1 MTGFQAIGSTLSL
14 LTALMTG
21 GMPAHAQFTQE
32 QCYANSNAHRTYL
45 QNWTR
50 NGVNQWHSQRAMWLH
65 QRRTCAGYPTQAQ
78 LRPRPPVH
86 TTTITHNDVTQ
97 FVQTRSLIR

>member
-1 MTGFQAIGSTLSL
+1 MKILTITASIL
-14 LTALMTG
+14 LFAA
-21 GMPAHAQFTQE
+21 PAHAQFTQE
-32 QCYANSNAHRTYL
+32 QCYANSDAHRTYL

-78 LRPRPPVH
+78 LNPRPPVY
-86 TTTITHNDVTQ
+86 TTTITQADITQ
-97 FVQTRSLIR
+97 FVQTRSLIK

>member
-1 MTGFQAIGSTLSL
+1 MKILTIAASIL
-14 LTALMTG
+14 LFAA
-21 GMPAHAQFTQE
+21 PAHAQFTQE

-50 NGVNQWHSQRAMWLH
+50 NGVNQWHSQYAMWLNH
-65 QRRTCAGYPTQAQ
+65 RSTCAGYPTQAQ
-78 LRPRPPVH
+78 LNPQPPVH
-86 TTTITHNDVTQ
+86 TTVITQADVTQ